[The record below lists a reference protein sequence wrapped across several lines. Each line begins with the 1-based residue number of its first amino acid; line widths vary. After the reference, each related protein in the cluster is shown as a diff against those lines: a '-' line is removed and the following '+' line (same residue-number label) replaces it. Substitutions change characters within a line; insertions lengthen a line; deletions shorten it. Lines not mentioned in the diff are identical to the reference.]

1 MTKNYLKFHSRI
13 LIVIYLTLFSW
24 VGLSFRLFQVQ
35 VINGAKYREIGF
47 KQSQSQIPIA
57 AVRGNIYDRHSKS
70 LTRNI
75 IKYSFATYPAKVS
88 NTNKLAI
95 QLSNYLGRT
104 PKYYKEKLE
113 KNKNFTYLERNLS
126 KKDSK
131 PLLDE
136 LPEQLIVERD
146 SHRFYPNG
154 NIGAQLIGY
163 TDPDNFGL
171 TGIEKQFND
180 YLTGTPGWVIRQL
193 SGKGN
198 SLPNNRFPSKGP
210 IDGNNIQL
218 TIDLEYQ
225 VVLQEELYRR
235 INETE
240 AKSAMG
246 ILLNPQTGE
255 ILAMASL
262 PDFDSNYPSKYSME
276 YHKNRVL
283 TDQFEPGST
292 FKFVAA
298 SAALKHQLVD
308 LNEEFFCENGQFTFA
323 GRVVNDHENYGLL
336 TFPQIIENS
345 SNVGMIKIADRI
357 GTKRLFRACRDF
369 GFGMPTNIS
378 FAGESPGTLRHMT
391 KWSGFSIASVSMG
404 QEIAVT
410 TLQLAMAYAAIAN
423 GGFLMKPL
431 LVKQIIN
438 NNGKSIYTES
448 PEVLRKVSDPKV
460 MKDLTKMLIR
470 VVETGTGTSAFIPGW
485 SIAGKTGT
493 AEKFIDGEYSKTKYI
508 SNFAG
513 FFPAENP
520 QVVGVFVLNEPKHG
534 FHWGGIGAGTIFN
547 RVVKRIINM
556 DDSIQILKD
565 KYKNVQEPL
574 TMVDNFIESNKNVQV
589 KPMYTKAAYVNTN
602 HYSNSMPDVRGM
614 SLLQAKVV
622 LRQLGYKIK
631 FSGSGQ
637 VAWQS
642 PKPGAH
648 LIEGSVCSVGLQ

>member
-1 MTKNYLKFHSRI
+1 MTKNYLKFRSRI
-13 LIVIYLTLFSW
+13 LIVISFILFSW
-24 VGLSFRLFQVQ
+24 IGLSFRLFQVQ
-35 VINGAKYREIGF
+35 VINGSKYREIGF
-47 KQSQSQIPIA
+47 KQAQAQIPIPS
-57 AVRGNIYDRHSKS
+57 VRGNIYDQNSKP

-75 IKYSFATYPAKVS
+75 IKYSFATYPGKVRNKS
-88 NTNKLAI
+88 KLANE
-95 QLSNYLGRT
+95 LSNYFGRSS
-104 PKYYKEKLE
+104 KYYKEKLE

-126 KKDSK
+126 KEKSK
-131 PLLDE
+131 AILDD
-136 LPEQLIVERD
+136 LPEGLIVERD

-154 NIGAQLIGY
+154 NIAAQLIGY
-163 TDPDNFGL
+163 TDPDNLGL
-171 TGIEKQFND
+171 TGIEQQFND
-180 YLTGTPGWVIRQL
+180 YLTGAPGWVVRQL
-193 SGKGN
+193 SGKG
-198 SLPNNRFPSKGP
+198 SALPNNRFPSKAP

-218 TIDLEYQ
+218 TIDLDYQ
-225 VVLQEELYRR
+225 VVLQEELHRR

-240 AKSAMG
+240 ASSAMG
-246 ILLNPQTGE
+246 ILVNPQTGA

-298 SAALKHQLVD
+298 TAALKHQLVD

-323 GRVVNDHENYGLL
+323 GEVVNDHEDYGLL

-345 SNVGMIKIADRI
+345 SNVGIIKIADRL
-357 GTKRLFRACRDF
+357 GTKRLYRSCRDF

-378 FAGESPGTLRHMT
+378 FAGEASGTLRHIT

-431 LVKQIIN
+431 LVKQIIDD
-438 NNGKSIYTES
+438 NGKSIYRET
-448 PEVLRKVSDPKV
+448 PEVLRKVSDPLV
-460 MKDLTKMLIR
+460 MKDLTNMLTR
-470 VVETGTGTSAFIPGW
+470 VVETGTGTNAYIPGW

-520 QVVGVFVLNEPKHG
+520 QIVGVFVLNEPKYG
-534 FHWGGIGAGTIFN
+534 FHWGNIGAATIFN

-565 KYKNVQEPL
+565 KYKKDQEPL
-574 TMVDNFIESNKNVQV
+574 MMVDSFIKSDEVQV
-589 KPMYTKAAYVNTN
+589 KPMFTKATYVNMN
-602 HYSNSMPDVRGM
+602 QFSNAMPDVRGM
-614 SLLQAKVV
+614 SLLRAKIV
-622 LRQLGYKIK
+622 LRQIGYKIK
-631 FSGSGQ
+631 FSGSGR

-642 PKPGAH
+642 PKPGTD
-648 LIEGSVCSVGLQ
+648 LIEGSVCTIGLQ